1 MLIEFTRISPIIVR
15 VFFNVLGTNFET
27 KVKLQSKQIS
37 KDRPILRSVTV
48 LNTEIHFLKF
58 L

>member
-1 MLIEFTRISPIIVR
+1 MLIKFTRISSIIVR

>member
-1 MLIEFTRISPIIVR
+1 MLIKFTRISSIIVR

-48 LNTEIHFLKF
+48 LNTGIHFLKF